1 MGKVDSDEGSS
12 HIPVLLDEVLENLVG
27 STTGTYVDATFGRG
41 GHSRAL
47 LSRLQ
52 PEARLVVIDRDPAAI
67 ADANTLAAADMRVTV
82 CQARFSSLAAV
93 LAEHAVQDVQGVL
106 MDLGVSSPQL
116 DAAARGFSFLKD
128 GPLDMRMD
136 PESGESAADWLNT
149 AEPAEIARVLKDYG
163 EERFARRIARAIIAA
178 RPLQTTAQLAE
189 VVEQAVPGRVQQKH
203 PATRTFQ
210 AVRMYVNAELD
221 ELEQGLQAAFDA
233 LAPGGRLAVIS
244 FHSLED
250 REVKHTFRTWTRP
263 PPLPRRVPV
272 RHQDQRTQARDVAGP
287 LRPSAAELARN
298 PRARSATLRVIEKAA
313 QDG

>member
-1 MGKVDSDEGSS
+1 MADSGEGLS

-52 PEARLVVIDRDPAAI
+52 PEARLVAIDRDPAAI
-67 ADANTLAAADMRVTV
+67 AEANALAAADVRVTV
-82 CQARFSSLAAV
+82 CQAKFSSLAAV
-93 LAEHAVQDVQGVL
+93 LAEHAVSDVQGVL

-136 PESGESAADWLNT
+136 PESGESAADWLNR
-149 AEPAEIARVLKDYG
+149 ADEADIARVLKDYG

-178 RPLQTTAQLAE
+178 RPLATTVQLAE
-189 VVEQAVPGRVQQKH
+189 AVAQAVPSRGAQPKH

-210 AVRMYVNAELD
+210 AVRMFVNAELD

-250 REVKHTFRTWTRP
+250 REVKHTFRSWTRP
-263 PPLPRRVPV
+263 PSLPRRVPV

-287 LRPSAAELARN
+287 LRPSDAELARN
-298 PRARSATLRVIEKAA
+298 PRARSATLRVIEKVG

>member
-1 MGKVDSDEGSS
+1 MADSGEGLS

-47 LSRLQ
+47 LSHLQ
-52 PEARLVVIDRDPAAI
+52 PEARLVAIDRDPAAI
-67 ADANTLAAADMRVTV
+67 AEANALAAADVRVTV
-82 CQARFSSLAAV
+82 CQAKFSSLAAV
-93 LAEHAVQDVQGVL
+93 LAEHAVSDVQGVL

-136 PESGESAADWLNT
+136 PESGESAADWLNR
-149 AEPAEIARVLKDYG
+149 ADEADIARVLKDYG

-178 RPLQTTAQLAE
+178 RPLATTVQLAE
-189 VVEQAVPGRVQQKH
+189 AVAQAVPSRGAQPKH

-210 AVRMYVNAELD
+210 AVRMFVNAELD

-250 REVKHTFRTWTRP
+250 REVKHTFRSWTRP
-263 PPLPRRVPV
+263 PSLPRRVPV

-287 LRPSAAELARN
+287 LRPSDAELARN
-298 PRARSATLRVIEKAA
+298 PRARSATLRVIEKVG